1 MKKKRVKKAAAEAN
15 FCPHHGRTPAEIRRR
30 VILQLAAAGLL
41 ISVAVAGL
49 FAWGLR
55 PSTLTESEHAAL
67 IEYENIRLA
76 LAGDDLEAA
85 ERSAGTLRAS
95 FPQLTISKQ
104 AGALEKCDS
113 LESARHIF
121 KEMSQEA
128 VTLVRGVDGYF
139 VGKCPPGNECPIK
152 CSPCRMSEFGPW
164 VQISRDL
171 QNPFMGKKSSRCGLL
186 RRA

>member
-1 MKKKRVKKAAAEAN
+1 MKKKRVKKTAPEAN
-15 FCPHHGRTPAEIRRR
+15 SPHRARTPTELRRR
-30 VILQLAAAGLL
+30 VILQLAAAILL
-41 ISVAVAGL
+41 ISVVVVGL

-55 PSTLTESEHAAL
+55 PRTLTESERVALTEYEKVRAAL
-67 IEYENIRLA
+67 A
-76 LAGDDLEAA
+76 DDDLAAA
-85 ERSAGTLRAS
+85 ERSAGSLRTS
-95 FPQLTISKQ
+95 FPQLPISKQ

-121 KEMSQEA
+121 KEMSHEA

-139 VGKCPPGNECPIK
+139 VGECPPGNQCPIK

-164 VQISRDL
+164 VQISNDL
-171 QNPFMGKKSSRCGLL
+171 QNPFMGKKNSRCGLL